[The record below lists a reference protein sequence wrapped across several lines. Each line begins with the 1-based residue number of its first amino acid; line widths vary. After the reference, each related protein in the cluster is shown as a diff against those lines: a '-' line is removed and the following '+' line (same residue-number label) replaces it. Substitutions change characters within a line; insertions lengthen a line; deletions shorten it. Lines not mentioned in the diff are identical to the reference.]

1 MTDRI
6 DRTEVPDAVV
16 TGVTRLYAR
25 QSRLIDEGDAQGWA
39 ATFTADGVFASPSY
53 PEPVVGT
60 AALVGF
66 AEDFRTAG
74 ERTRTRLRH
83 VITNVDVLPGAA
95 GEPGAEPGPAPDRV
109 VAHAYLQIVETP
121 AGEGSRLVRLT
132 TITDDLVRDDTAA
145 LGWRVARRRVRRD
158 DTTEQ
163 PNQQGASA

>member
-1 MTDRI
+1 MI
-6 DRTEVPDAVV
+6 EVSDAVASQV
-16 TGVTRLYAR
+16 HRLYAR

-66 AEDFRTAG
+66 AADFRATG

-83 VITNVDVLPGAA
+83 VITNVDVLPDPA
-95 GEPGAEPGPAPDRV
+95 GDPDRV
-109 VAHAYLQIVETP
+109 RGLAYLQIVATP
-121 AGEGSRLVRLT
+121 AGEESRLIRLT
-132 TITDDLVRDDTAA
+132 TITDDLVRDAA
-145 LGWRVARRRVRRD
+145 APHGWRVARRRVRRD

-163 PNQQGASA
+163 PNQQGAPA